1 MNHKLNLLRVQ
12 ENQNVWHFMTDLLK
26 AQHLSGLSAIMEE
39 LNQKRQKVNSFY
51 VKFLKEEFF
60 TFVMIDDFFITTNQ
74 ILEVTKM
81 EFIN

>member
-1 MNHKLNLLRVQ
+1 
-12 ENQNVWHFMTDLLK
+12 MTDLSK

-60 TFVMIDDFFITTNQ
+60 TFVMNDDFFITTNQ

-81 EFIN
+81 EFTICYIKQITVPFHCYF

>member
-1 MNHKLNLLRVQ
+1 
-12 ENQNVWHFMTDLLK
+12 MTDLSK

-60 TFVMIDDFFITTNQ
+60 TFVMNDDFFITTIQ
-74 ILEVTKM
+74 ILEVTKNDY
-81 EFIN
+81 EITALFH

>member
-1 MNHKLNLLRVQ
+1 
-12 ENQNVWHFMTDLLK
+12 MTDLSK

-60 TFVMIDDFFITTNQ
+60 TFVMIETFFITTNQ

-81 EFIN
+81 EFTVPYIKQITALFHCYF

>member
-1 MNHKLNLLRVQ
+1 
-12 ENQNVWHFMTDLLK
+12 MTDLSK

-81 EFIN
+81 EFTVRYIKQITALFHCYF